1 MAFRRP
7 LKLNGSNLQEMSDTD
22 IDNIR
27 TRAAQL
33 YSSAPSVRINYT
45 SSGGNMGTFYDSRK
59 TAGAHKTSA
68 TSYPSES
75 TTPEP
80 GTVTVSYSRMNQV
93 ADNTSYPGISGGMP
107 CYYDSSGNIREMTWD
122 DFNDTFGS
130 GTRSKIKANSSYNGH
145 VLSTSTSVSGY
156 NRVGSNPV
164 YVNTIANV
172 AAYTGSGIP
181 ETLDQP
187 KNSGVYYLHRRNSS
201 SVSYTSINNPIVLN
215 SSNLRQANGSTF
227 DSFLK
232 TWAKHYIS
240 EVNPLRYNVNGSG
253 TSISTFTDTIL
264 NGSGNRQTRFVNAND
279 YRAQEFPNGSA
290 VTNRTYTL
298 KIN

>member
-22 IDNIR
+22 ISNIV

-33 YSSAPSVRINYT
+33 YSASPSVRINYT

-59 TAGAHKTSA
+59 TAGAHKTS
-68 TSYPSES
+68 TTGYPSES

-107 CYYDSSGNIREMTWD
+107 CYYDSNGDIREMTWT
-122 DFNDTFGS
+122 DFNDTFGGSVRDLIKSSITYNAHTLSTTSSLS
-130 GTRSKIKANSSYNGH
+130 GWNQVGH
-145 VLSTSTSVSGY
+145 VFSDTRANTS
-156 NRVGSNPV
+156 
-164 YVNTIANV
+164 
-172 AAYTGSGIP
+172 AYTGSGIP

-187 KNSGVYYLHRRNSS
+187 TTITNYYIHRRNSG
-201 SVSYTSINNPIVLN
+201 SVSYTSINAPIVLD
-215 SSNLRQANGSTF
+215 SSNLKQASTGTF
-227 DSFLK
+227 DSFLQG
-232 TWAKHYIS
+232 WAKHYIS
-240 EVNPLRYNVNGSG
+240 EVSPLRYNINGSG
-253 TSISTFTDTIL
+253 TSIGTMYDTIL
-264 NGSGNRQTRFVNAND
+264 NGSGNHQTRFVNAND

-290 VTNRTYTL
+290 VTNRTYT
-298 KIN
+298 IRSN